1 YHAKGIT
8 FDAYRTTGAG
18 RQTHTIRNVTIRF
31 IIRNSSASPVFLFTV
46 DPNSGNEV
54 AAGSLLPNLENQ
66 SWDVKGELKPSTTW
80 RIKNAAG
87 AVLKTYVTTTET
99 HQGVKRNANP
109 LGTMANYTHVQ
120 FISGEVNSGP
130 NRGPSRWPRGIDGKG
145 YPGIGTENAPEN
157 RLDVEGQIEDITE

>member
-8 FDAYRTTGAG
+8 FDAYRTTGAD
-18 RQTHTIRNVTIRF
+18 RQTHTIRNVSIRF

-66 SWDVKGELKPSTTW
+66 SWDVKGALKPSTTW

-87 AVLKTYVTTTET
+87 AVLKTYVTTDATYQKIEINDIT
-99 HQGVKRNANP
+99 LR
-109 LGTMANYTHVQ
+109 TMANYTHVQ
-120 FISGEVNSGP
+120 FISGEV
-130 NRGPSRWPRGIDGKG
+130 
-145 YPGIGTENAPEN
+145 
-157 RLDVEGQIEDITE
+157 